1 MEKEIIKAISEKY
14 KKREKFIEVI
24 IEFLLKEGYNK
35 TEIINIIENFYKL
48 KNNAVSNA
56 VGQIF
61 SDISK

>member
-35 TEIINIIENFYKL
+35 NEIVNIIENFYKL

-56 VGQIF
+56 VGEIF
-61 SDISK
+61 

>member
-1 MEKEIIKAISEKY
+1 MEKEIIKAISERY

-35 TEIINIIENFYKL
+35 IEIVNIIENFYKL

-56 VGQIF
+56 VGEIF
-61 SDISK
+61 